1 MVPLTHN
8 FFIIDLIKQLD
19 CEVILVGQNYLGSIN
34 HTLLSIDA
42 LRKHNIPLK
51 GFVMNGAPH
60 KMSED
65 IIIEYIGMQ
74 PLTHISKEREVN
86 KEVITK
92 YADALKNIQL

>member
-1 MVPLTHN
+1 
-8 FFIIDLIKQLD
+8 
-19 CEVILVGQNYLGSIN
+19 
-34 HTLLSIDA
+34 
-42 LRKHNIPLK
+42 
-51 GFVMNGAPH
+51 MNGAPH